1 MVGPLVDA
9 VDEDGV
15 GAAVD
20 EVDEGGAPEVAVD
33 ATEEVVDPM
42 VDPAVVVITVV
53 GPVVVDATGNF
64 FSQIPN
70 IVPLFLLQSP
80 STQTPVC
87 FAPTPTTMETH
98 LWS

>member
-1 MVGPLVDA
+1 MVDA
-9 VDEDGV
+9 DVVGAPEEAV
-15 GAAVD
+15 GAAV
-20 EVDEGGAPEVAVD
+20 EVGALEVAVD
-33 ATEEVVDPM
+33 ATEDVEPM

-53 GPVVVDATGNF
+53 GTVVVDATGNF